1 MSENKHLTQEQVK
14 NLEMARLTYQG
25 RMRDWINRRA
35 EELLKFC
42 KMQSSVIVRPNEQEL
57 HMQAQKLQQHDLE
70 IKRFS
75 DLVGAATVMITYSEK
90 PEILENM
97 PNVRSQIKLAYETVI
112 DTNKDL
118 QKTTIEEVF
127 AVSIVRDMMQYMP
140 VLYPSANPVEE
151 VAAKIAAR
159 DPANQRQDGPG
170 MLDSGLNIP
179 NDKGVDGL
187 GGNLL
192 VSV

>member
-35 EELLKFC
+35 EELVKFC
-42 KMQSSVIVRPNEQEL
+42 KMQSSVIVQPNQQEL
-57 HMQAQKLQQHDLE
+57 HAQAQKLQQHDME
-70 IKRFS
+70 IKRFA
-75 DLVGAATVMITYSEK
+75 DLIASATVLITYSEK
-90 PEILENM
+90 IDLLDNL
-97 PNVRSQIKLAYETVI
+97 PNVRGQIKLAYETII
-112 DTNKDL
+112 DTGKDL

-127 AVSIVRDMMQYMP
+127 AVSIIRDMMQYVP
-140 VLYPSANPVEE
+140 VLYPNANPVEE
-151 VAAKIAAR
+151 VAAKKAAQ

-179 NDKGVDGL
+179 NAKGVDGL
-187 GGNLL
+187 GGSLL